1 MLRSVLLIFFFLLHF
16 ESVFAIEKLNILGL
30 FKDKAIVQI
39 DGKQRLLTVGEK
51 SPEGVI
57 LISANSREAI
67 LEIEGK
73 RNTYTIGAH
82 IGGKFKKPKSGAIST
97 IAPDLNG
104 MYWAN
109 GSINGFQV
117 SFVVDTGATLIAMN
131 RHKARRTGLNYKIE
145 DRVSSANTASG
156 VSNIYIINLDKVKV
170 GNIELKNVEG
180 AVHDSDFPKIILL
193 GNSFLNRVSMK
204 REGRIL
210 QLEGP

>member
-1 MLRSVLLIFFFLLHF
+1 MLRSALLIFFFLLHF
-16 ESVFAIEKLNILGL
+16 ESVFAIKKLNT
-30 FKDKAIVQI
+30 IVQI
-39 DGKQRLLTVGEK
+39 DGEQRLLTVWEK

-67 LEIEGK
+67 LEIEGERK
-73 RNTYTIGAH
+73 TYTIGTH
-82 IGGKFKKPKSGAIST
+82 ISGKFNKLKSRTIST
-97 IAPDLNG
+97 IAPDSNG

-109 GSINGFQV
+109 VIINGFQV

-180 AVHDSDFPKIILL
+180 AVHDSDFPKITLL